1 MLKKKMLRDILNYKV
16 QFISIFIMAFIGA
29 FVFTGLVGESSG
41 FETTIDHYYNETN
54 LADGWIYSDNLVD
67 LFLKQVDLLGA
78 TTGMERQLVVESQA
92 KLNNDPHITL
102 YFVENNTISKFYP
115 VEGKKLDIDDSEG
128 VWLDKSFADARSLKI
143 GDTISFESNGITI
156 EKKIRGFGYSP
167 EYIYNVPP
175 SSSAPDYAQNGFA
188 YMSYKAFPGDVV
200 PYNVLN
206 VKFNGTPEIYSQLL
220 SYRLDG
226 YYTSFLPKSGQYSV
240 DIISDSINQQRSVSY
255 IYPLVFVLISLLI
268 LLTTMKR
275 IISNQRTQIGILKAN
290 GFKNKSIMIHYL
302 ASGFLSATF
311 GSLLGVISGPI
322 VFHLIAHPSRI
333 RYFKFPYWNFIEYH
347 EFIFVIVV
355 IGLLSIAVSYFSIK
369 DIINEPP
376 STIIKPM
383 PPKPVKSD
391 FIEKLGIWK
400 KFSFN
405 FRWNYRDAKRNKFRA
420 AMTIIGVIGCTVLL
434 ISGFGLY
441 EKMDDSKNWY
451 FDDVTH
457 FESKLTIDDDASS
470 SQIDEVAK
478 KVDGDKI
485 MESYI
490 EVSTDEVNFGSLL
503 VLNGTDLIT
512 MTDDNHDRI
521 EIADDEVS
529 ISQKMADILNVDVG
543 DTITCQIVG
552 SNEPVKI
559 KIDRIHASPFSQGL
573 VMSADKLEEIGLNY
587 TPTAIITS
595 QHVNENYDGIESVI
609 YLDDMIDGWD
619 EMEETTQVIISAMI
633 FSAVLLAIVIL
644 YNLNLISFIE
654 MENDIATLKILGFKS
669 SYLTKLLATQ
679 SLFFIVVGFLAGLPI
694 SYYILT
700 ILLPAFGNK
709 LYLVPSIS
717 PTNMFLTLAIIL
729 AVSFAMNLYFSRKI
743 KKIDLADSIKTF
755 E

>member
-1 MLKKKMLRDILNYKV
+1 MLRDILNYKV

-29 FVFTGLVGESSG
+29 FVFSGLIAESNG
-41 FETTIDHYYNETN
+41 FETTIDDYYNQTN
-54 LADGWIYSDNLVD
+54 LADGWIYSNYLVD
-67 LFLKQVDLLGA
+67 EFLEQVDLLGA
-78 TTGMERQLVVESQA
+78 TTGMERQLVVDSQA
-92 KLNNDPHITL
+92 KLNNDPHVTL
-102 YFVENNTISKFYP
+102 HFVENNTISKFYP

-128 VWLDKSFADARSLKI
+128 VWLDKSFADARKLKI
-143 GDTISFESNGITI
+143 GDTIAFESNGMTI

-167 EYIYNVPP
+167 EYIYNVPQ
-175 SSSAPDYAQNGFA
+175 SSSAPDYAQNGYA
-188 YMSYKAFPGDVV
+188 YMSHEAFPEDTI

-206 VKFNGTPEIYSQLL
+206 VKFDGTPEIYSQLL
-220 SYRLDG
+220 EYRLDG
-226 YYTSFLPKSGQYSV
+226 YYTSFLQRSGQYSA
-240 DIISDSINQQRSVSY
+240 DIISDSINQQNSVSA
-255 IYPLVFVLISLLI
+255 IYPPVFVLISMLI

-275 IISNQRTQIGILKAN
+275 IISNQRTQIGVLKAN
-290 GFKNKSIMIHYL
+290 GFKNRSIILHYL
-302 ASGFLSATF
+302 TSGFFSATIA
-311 GSLLGVISGPI
+311 SALGVISGPI
-322 VFHLIAHPSRI
+322 VFHLIAHPSRT
-333 RYFKFPYWNFIEYH
+333 RFFKFPYWNFIGYQ
-347 EFIFVIVV
+347 EFIFVVVV
-355 IGLLSIAVSYFSIK
+355 IGLLSIAVSFFSIK
-369 DIINEPP
+369 DIVNESP

-383 PPKPVKSD
+383 APKPVKSD
-391 FIEKLGIWK
+391 FIERLGIWK

-420 AMTIIGVIGCTVLL
+420 AMTIFGVIGCTVLL

-451 FDDVTH
+451 FDDVIH
-457 FESKLTIDDDASS
+457 FESKLIIDGDAGS

-478 KVDGDKI
+478 AVDGDKI

-490 EVSTDEVNFGSLL
+490 EVSTDEANYGSLL
-503 VLNGTDLIT
+503 VLNGTDLIY
-512 MTDDNHDRI
+512 MTDDDHERI
-521 EIADDEVS
+521 EIPDDEVS

-543 DTITCQIVG
+543 DVITCKIVG
-552 SNEPVKI
+552 SDEPVKI

-595 QHVNENYDGIESVI
+595 QHVNENYSGIESVI
-609 YLDDMIDGWD
+609 YLDEMIDGWD
-619 EMEETTQVIISAMI
+619 EMEETTQVIIIAMI
-633 FSAVLLAIVIL
+633 FFAVLLAIVIL

-669 SYLTKLLATQ
+669 SFLTKLLATQ
-679 SLFFIVVGFLAGLPI
+679 SLFFIAVGFIAGLPV

-717 PTNMFLTLAIIL
+717 LTNMLLTLAIIL